1 MAQPNFQDV
10 ALLTPLSLDLD
21 DVTKPLPAIVRA
33 GDPVL
38 REAAAAVPRGDIK
51 SDAMQRLVR
60 TMVQVMRLA
69 PGVGLAAPQIGIGL
83 RVIVVEDASRYVPGA
98 DTAAAAAAE
107 ARLRHGVPL
116 LALFN
121 PELTRVKGGKKAT
134 HHEGCLSVPGYSA
147 EVARDLEVQITGLD
161 INGEPVFWRAQGWAA
176 RIFQHEV
183 DHLKGTLYV
192 DKMNPRS
199 LCADSNAG

>member
-1 MAQPNFQDV
+1 MPTPAYRDV
-10 ALLTPLSLDLD
+10 SELTPLALDLNA
-21 DVTKPLPAIVRA
+21 VAQPLPAIVRA

-38 REAAAAVPRGDIK
+38 RQAATSVPQEEIADDK
-51 SDAMQRLVR
+51 MQRLVH

-69 PGVGLAAPQIGIGL
+69 PGVGLAAPQIGVSL
-83 RVIVVEDASRYVPGA
+83 RVIVVEDASRYVGSLDKESA
-98 DTAAAAAAE
+98 Q
-107 ARLRHGVPL
+107 LRQRRAVPL

-121 PELTRVKGGKKAT
+121 PELTRVKGGKRAT

-147 EVARDLEVQITGLD
+147 EVARDLEVQVTGLD
-161 INGEPVFWRAQGWAA
+161 ITGKPLFLRAQGWAA
-176 RIFQHEV
+176 RIFQHEI

-199 LCADSNAG
+199 LSADSSDGC

>member
-1 MAQPNFQDV
+1 MATPTFRDV
-10 ALLTPLSLDLD
+10 SELTPLSLDLG
-21 DVTKPLPAIVRA
+21 DVAQPLPAIVRA

-38 REAAAAVPRGDIK
+38 RRAAASVAQADIGG
-51 SDAMQRLVR
+51 AQMQKLLR

-83 RVIVVEDASRYVPGA
+83 RVIVVEDASSYVGA
-98 DTAAAAAAE
+98 LDKEAAQ
-107 ARLRHGVPL
+107 ARQRRGVPL

-121 PELTRVKGGKKAT
+121 PELSRVRGSRRAT

-147 EVARDLEVQITGLD
+147 EVARDLEVQVTGLD
-161 INGEPVFWRAQGWAA
+161 ITGTQVFWRAQGWAA

-199 LCADSNAG
+199 LCADQDPA